1 MAKSNFF
8 KGLGKPFVILLILF
22 LLESIISI
30 IVYYLYKKN
39 SSLEGDKKSKYV

>member
-1 MAKSNFF
+1 MVKSGFS
-8 KGLGKPFVILLILF
+8 KGLGKPFVILVILF

-39 SSLEGDKKSKYV
+39 SSLEVDKNSKRV